1 MPEWLGW
8 SATAVFVGSYG
19 FKRPGAIRVVQALG
33 ACLWIVYG
41 VLLGARPV
49 VLANTLV
56 VGAAMLSLWRDSRGS
71 AAIDKQPEAA
81 AQPAVTSLDNSAA

>member
-1 MPEWLGW
+1 MLEWLGW
-8 SATAVFVGSYG
+8 GATAVFVGSYG
-19 FKRPGAIRVVQALG
+19 FKRPGAIRVVQTVG

-56 VGAAMLSLWRDSRGS
+56 VGAAMLSLWRDRR
-71 AAIDKQPEAA
+71 AAPSVQ
-81 AQPAVTSLDNSAA
+81 S

>member
-19 FKRPGAIRVVQALG
+19 FRRPGAIRVVQAFG
-33 ACLWIVYG
+33 ACLWILYG

-49 VLANTLV
+49 VLANALV
-56 VGAAMLSLWRDSRGS
+56 VGAAMLSFWRDRRGGRAATVAKS
-71 AAIDKQPEAA
+71 AEIAA
-81 AQPAVTSLDNSAA
+81 SELSA

>member
-19 FKRPGAIRVVQALG
+19 FRRPATIRVVQAFG

-49 VLANTLV
+49 ILANTLV
-56 VGAAMLSLWRDSRGS
+56 VGAAMLSSWRDRRGGRS
-71 AAIDKQPEAA
+71 PDHANMQA
-81 AQPAVTSLDNSAA
+81 

>member
-1 MPEWLGW
+1 VPEWLGY

-19 FKRPGAIRVVQALG
+19 FRRPGAIRVAQALG
-33 ACLWIVYG
+33 AGLWIIYG

-56 VGAAMLSLWRDSRGS
+56 VGAAMLSFWRDRRVPAPM
-71 AAIDKQPEAA
+71 AAPVA
-81 AQPAVTSLDNSAA
+81 TSES

>member
-1 MPEWLGW
+1 VPEWLGW

-19 FKRPGAIRVVQALG
+19 FRRPGAIRVVQALG

-49 VLANTLV
+49 ILANTLV
-56 VGAAMLSLWRDSRGS
+56 VGAAMLSFWRDRRIAV
-71 AAIDKQPEAA
+71 AADRQQPDAA
-81 AQPAVTSLDNSAA
+81 V

>member
-1 MPEWLGW
+1 VPEWLGW

-19 FKRPGAIRVVQALG
+19 FRRPGAIRVAQACG

-56 VGAAMLSLWRDSRGS
+56 VGAAMLSFWRDRRGVQQEV
-71 AAIDKQPEAA
+71 KQPEMSA
-81 AQPAVTSLDNSAA
+81 SL

>member
-8 SATAVFVGSYG
+8 GATAVFVGSYG
-19 FKRPGAIRVVQALG
+19 FRGATATRIVQAFG

-49 VLANTLV
+49 ILANALV
-56 VGAAMLSLWRDSRGS
+56 VCAALLSLWRARRTELAGDKTVVS
-71 AAIDKQPEAA
+71 AR
-81 AQPAVTSLDNSAA
+81 